1 MSQDPFQALYSG
13 IGGALLLHLTTIE
26 SIYPTVCV
34 CVIESCVK
42 LLWVK
47 VRVYV
52 SACMCVGVDDGVEQ
66 RRHVHNEDGEA
77 PGSHNNNMR
86 VSGG

>member
-34 CVIESCVK
+34 CVRCQIARNKGVK
-42 LLWVK
+42 
-47 VRVYV
+47 
-52 SACMCVGVDDGVEQ
+52 
-66 RRHVHNEDGEA
+66 A
-77 PGSHNNNMR
+77 PSKFKKEKRDFLGK
-86 VSGG
+86 

>member
-34 CVIESCVK
+34 CV
-42 LLWVK
+42 
-47 VRVYV
+47 RVTLELNMGLQHWNWNDCKGWIQQFTYKT
-52 SACMCVGVDDGVEQ
+52 
-66 RRHVHNEDGEA
+66 NA
-77 PGSHNNNMR
+77 PELGQLAYNYTS
-86 VSGG
+86 

>member
-34 CVIESCVK
+34 YRLNRRKTSSLYYMI
-42 LLWVK
+42 LYFNLWQGAEGSPV
-47 VRVYV
+47 VA
-52 SACMCVGVDDGVEQ
+52 SAT
-66 RRHVHNEDGEA
+66 EA
-77 PGSHNNNMR
+77 PHWMIR
-86 VSGG
+86 

>member
-1 MSQDPFQALYSG
+1 MECVQSCAKMG
-13 IGGALLLHLTTIE
+13 W
-26 SIYPTVCV
+26 VCV

>member
-34 CVIESCVK
+34 CV
-42 LLWVK
+42 
-47 VRVYV
+47 RVTL
-52 SACMCVGVDDGVEQ
+52 EL
-66 RRHVHNEDGEA
+66 
-77 PGSHNNNMR
+77 NM
-86 VSGG
+86 GLQHWNWNDCKG